1 MNSHRKVSSSLD
13 SISQSESKLKASL
26 KLFKRLE
33 NKTCEVVWKG
43 NPSRPD
49 HKTDIYTGN
58 FINGQYSPPNGFVYG
73 PFQPND
79 DAIVLNKRSDAYNV
93 PEMIKLALDTATEY
107 SNAYSQGSNNQKS
120 YHSNIFCRPKIEC
133 PRNENFAIFP
143 AHLQPHDWYDH
154 ISQNQPPSC
163 WEKFT

>member
-107 SNAYSQGSNNQKS
+107 SNAYSQGPNNQK
-120 YHSNIFCRPKIEC
+120 Y
-133 PRNENFAIFP
+133 
-143 AHLQPHDWYDH
+143 
-154 ISQNQPPSC
+154 
-163 WEKFT
+163 

>member
-1 MNSHRKVSSSLD
+1 MNLHRKVSSTSD
-13 SISQSESKLKASL
+13 SISRSESKLKLFFSLKASL

-43 NPSRPD
+43 NPSRQD

-107 SNAYSQGSNNQKS
+107 SNAYSQGPNNQKS
-120 YHSNIFCRPKIEC
+120 YLVHDVYHFRPKFFF
-133 PRNENFAIFP
+133 N
-143 AHLQPHDWYDH
+143 
-154 ISQNQPPSC
+154 
-163 WEKFT
+163 